1 MEEHTTHPLKE
12 HVRAGRKLRQHLAQ
26 SLLCRGGSWAQQWS
40 AGSMEGQARKFHR
53 EDWPRPHHPADAGK
67 REGVKSVRLEN

>member
-1 MEEHTTHPLKE
+1 
-12 HVRAGRKLRQHLAQ
+12 
-26 SLLCRGGSWAQQWS
+26 
-40 AGSMEGQARKFHR
+40 MEGQARKFHR